1 MGSLE
6 RLNEMGSLA
15 YDGVSKIPG
24 LYLHVPFCQ
33 SKCGYCD
40 FYSVTDSALM
50 DEWVEAVLAEME
62 MYRDRFEAFDTIYFG
77 GGTPSLLPARQV
89 ERILNHAEKTF
100 HLLSHAEITLE
111 ANPGDLDRS
120 HLSLLKRIGVNRIV
134 LGIQSF
140 DEAILTFLG
149 RRHRAREGRFAI
161 LHARET
167 GFENVG
173 LDLIYGIPGQ
183 DEASWR
189 RTLEQA
195 LAFSPEHISCYELT
209 LGAETPLGKRREAG
223 AFELPEETLQYD
235 FFMRTAQCLEGAGYV
250 QYEVSNFAKE
260 PRSFSRHNQKYW
272 DHTPYLG
279 LGPSAHSFL
288 SGKRWWNHRSLSRYL
303 RDVKKGK
310 VPVEGSET
318 LTIEELRLEALF
330 LGLRTRRG
338 VDLERFRR
346 EYGYDLMGE
355 RGELLMR
362 LENDGL
368 ILIRDGL
375 LVPTRAGMAV
385 ADRLALM

>member
-1 MGSLE
+1 
-6 RLNEMGSLA
+6 MGSLA

-100 HLLSHAEITLE
+100 HLFSPAEITLE

-235 FFMRTAQCLEGAGYV
+235 FFMKTAQCLEGAGYV

-310 VPVEGSET
+310 APVEGSET
-318 LTIEELRLEALF
+318 LTMEELRLEALF

>member
-1 MGSLE
+1 MGS
-6 RLNEMGSLA
+6 SA
-15 YDGVSKIPG
+15 YGGASKMPG

-40 FYSVTDSALM
+40 FYSVTDLALM

-62 MYRDRFEAFDTIYFG
+62 MYRDGFEAFDTIYFG
-77 GGTPSLLPARQV
+77 GGTPSLLPARQI
-89 ERILNHAEKTF
+89 ERILSHAEKTF
-100 HLLSHAEITLE
+100 HLFSHAEITLE

-120 HLSLLKRIGVNRIV
+120 HLSMLKRVGVNRIV

-149 RRHRAREGRFAI
+149 RRHRAKEGYFAM
-161 LHARET
+161 LQAREA

-209 LGAETPLGKRREAG
+209 LGAETPLGKRRKAG

-235 FFMRTAQCLEGAGYV
+235 LFMKTAQCLEGAGYV

-260 PRSFSRHNQKYW
+260 PWTFSRHNQKYW

-288 SGKRWWNHRSLSRYL
+288 GGKRWWNHRSLPRYL
-303 RDVKKGK
+303 TDVKKGRP
-310 VPVEGSET
+310 PVEGSET

-355 RGELLMR
+355 RGELLAR
-362 LENDGL
+362 LENEGL
-368 ILIRDGL
+368 ISIRDGL